1 MSSLLTSV
9 ALMLATSTPA
19 QQPDPASVSVGNH
32 LFRGVQRAHTFEGW
46 RRPLRDEAMQ
56 EAWCLVL
63 ENHPEVVDMS
73 AEDLRVTQ
81 VSVERQDGRTVEL
94 PLEARLYELGIKAR
108 NTVLRDNH
116 LNRQTGYQ
124 PVHFS
129 ALEDDLG
136 YQLLASG
143 HRRVPATGHD

>member
-9 ALMLATSTPA
+9 ALMFATAAPA
-19 QQPDPASVSVGNH
+19 QSAEDASASVGNH
-32 LFRGVQRAHTFEGW
+32 LFRGVQRAHSFEGW

-63 ENHPEVVDMS
+63 ENHPEVVHMS

-81 VSVERQDGRTVEL
+81 VSVERKDGRTVEL
-94 PLEARLYELGIKAR
+94 PLESRLYELGIKAR
-108 NTVLRDNH
+108 NTVLKDNH

-143 HRRVPATGHD
+143 HRSAPATDQD